1 MVAHWNG
8 FLLAT
13 TKYKDTWVVD
23 IEVLNVGKQMGVGL
37 MPVLFISASFNKI
50 FKHMEEHIL
59 IVFLELIQEL
69 ESAFLDGFDIVYNYP
84 SCLISSQL
92 PTASNEDQNVKL
104 HAMLMMW
111 SCDHPAQCKVGGFK
125 DGGYHACR

>member
-1 MVAHWNG
+1 LVAHWNG

-37 MPVLFISASFNKI
+37 MPVLFIPTSFNKI
-50 FKHMEEHIL
+50 FKHREEQIL

-69 ESAFLDGFDIVYNYP
+69 ESAFLDGFDIVYYYL
-84 SCLISSQL
+84 S
-92 PTASNEDQNVKL
+92 V
-104 HAMLMMW
+104 
-111 SCDHPAQCKVGGFK
+111 
-125 DGGYHACR
+125 